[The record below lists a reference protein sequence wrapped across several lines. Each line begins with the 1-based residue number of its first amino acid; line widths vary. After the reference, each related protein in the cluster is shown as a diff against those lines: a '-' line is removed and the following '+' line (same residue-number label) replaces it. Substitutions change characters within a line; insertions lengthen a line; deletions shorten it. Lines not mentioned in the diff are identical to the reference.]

1 MRDTKA
7 SWLNCTSVSI
17 RKAFVIDQISVSG
30 SSQSNK
36 GQGGYNS
43 EGDTNKTLNLQSNT
57 MEPCWLELTQNFLEA
72 GKGVSSSSLGK
83 VMHTSERVLEQVLL
97 ISRPP
102 APYFYSD
109 QMPESDQRH
118 TYPSPNSTLT
128 LALYQLTAVGLGEE
142 YVGAQILT
150 MIHSFHQSPYF
161 FACTPNLNV

>member
-7 SWLNCTSVSI
+7 SRINRTSVST
-17 RKAFVIDQISVSG
+17 RKAFVLDQISVSG
-30 SSQSNK
+30 SSQSNE

-57 MEPCWLELTQNFLEA
+57 MEPADLNSLKILL
-72 GKGVSSSSLGK
+72 KGL
-83 VMHTSERVLEQVLL
+83 
-97 ISRPP
+97 
-102 APYFYSD
+102 
-109 QMPESDQRH
+109 ESDQLH

-150 MIHSFHQSPYF
+150 MIHLFHQSLYF
-161 FACTPNLNV
+161 FACTPNLNA